1 MSVRHIEID
10 GPSQP
15 PLDPRSVVLGLPS
28 QPGENARA
36 DQPPTPAVVLQGSI
50 GSQTSAGRSY
60 FVVMYDDDTARCS
73 CLDFHFRGTLKDDR
87 AYACKHIRAARS
99 QPSG

>member
-15 PLDPRSVVLGLPS
+15 ALDPRGVVLGLCS
-28 QPGENARA
+28 EPGEDAGA
-36 DQPPTPAVVLQGSI
+36 DQPPTPVVVWQGSVR
-50 GSQTSAGRSY
+50 SQTSAGRSY

-87 AYACKHIRAARS
+87 AYACKHIRTARA
-99 QPSG
+99 QPRR